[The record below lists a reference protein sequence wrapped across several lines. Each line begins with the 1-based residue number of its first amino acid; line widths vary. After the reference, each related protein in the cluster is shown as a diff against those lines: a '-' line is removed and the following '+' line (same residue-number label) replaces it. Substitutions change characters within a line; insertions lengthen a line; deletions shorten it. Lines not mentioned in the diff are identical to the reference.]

1 MRIWIAAVG
10 TKPRAGFEELARMYL
25 ERMAP
30 YLSGVEAPVFKSEEA
45 LWAAIEKERART
57 APLVV
62 LLDERGKAMGSEPF
76 AAWLGQERDAGRQLA
91 IFAVGPAD
99 GWQKQRIADSRQGT
113 EGQRREIRQEAGSGK
128 AVSRKIVSGGA
139 ARSRGGG
146 EAGAGAMMTLSLGP
160 MTMAHEL
167 ARVVL
172 CEQVYRA
179 LTILAG
185 HPYHRGNRQPV
196 AGSR

>member
-1 MRIWIAAVG
+1 MRLWIAAVG
-10 TKPRAGFEELARMYL
+10 AKPRAAFDELARMYL

-30 YLSGVEAPVFKSEEA
+30 YGSGVEAPVFRSEEA
-45 LWAAIEKERART
+45 LWAAVEKERART
-57 APLVV
+57 APRVV
-62 LLDERGKAMGSEPF
+62 LLDERGKQMGSEEF
-76 AAWLGQERDAGRQLA
+76 AAWLGRERDGGRQLA

-99 GWQKQRIADSRQGT
+99 GWAKQATGNRQQGIEKQRTADS
-113 EGQRREIRQEAGSGK
+113 GQRTGK
-128 AVSRKIVSGGA
+128 AGGV
-139 ARSRGGG
+139 
-146 EAGAGAMMTLSLGP
+146 AGAGEVVWLSLGA

-185 HPYHRGNRQPV
+185 HPYHRG
-196 AGSR
+196 SR